1 MMNKVN
7 LEKQTDPTYEK
18 PMEFKTL
25 QHRVLHYTYFA
36 FLNRSPKGTCTG
48 TGILLECCLFC
59 CLKLYT
65 MLDFWQIIGGVG
77 WGGGDGLIKCSFT
90 A

>member
-25 QHRVLHYTYFA
+25 QHRGAPLH
-36 FLNRSPKGTCTG
+36 
-48 TGILLECCLFC
+48 LFC
-59 CLKLYT
+59 
-65 MLDFWQIIGGVG
+65 I
-77 WGGGDGLIKCSFT
+77 SE
-90 A
+90 